1 MRDSKRPLLS
11 SCAAL
16 GLIAAACSG
25 CTREDPHDLAYRA
38 QTEAA
43 AGRPAEAEA
52 ALARLARIRR
62 LTVSER
68 LLRSQAA
75 SNRGKIAEALAALDD
90 AYAPTRGPEAALIA
104 ARRGELEMERHRF
117 RAAEAELKRALV
129 LNPKATDARRRLI
142 WLYAQQGRSALVAA
156 ESVLL
161 ASGSNFGFLDL
172 VVWTLD
178 RHAPI
183 DLAELADG
191 LAQAVAQDPEDRF
204 SRLALAETLRRLGR
218 LDQADATLTALG
230 PTECDGRVAR
240 ARIALDRGDTAA
252 AEALLGA
259 DAGDDSHAASAQLR
273 GRLALGRGDAAA
285 AVNHFRAAL
294 VAAPDDRDSH
304 FGLSQ
309 ALRLIGQAEAAR
321 PHAESARAHDHLEWL
336 VQSALAPNRR
346 HDLAT
351 LRSIAR
357 ACRDLGRRDQAHAW
371 YRLALR
377 LSPTDSELKNA
388 ISQLDATSGQ
398 PATPD

>member
-1 MRDSKRPLLS
+1 MRVSERPFLS
-11 SCAAL
+11 SSAAL
-16 GLIAAACSG
+16 AVIAAACSG
-25 CTREDPHDLAYRA
+25 CTRDDPHDLAFRA
-38 QTEAA
+38 QAEAA

-52 ALARLARIRR
+52 ALAKLARIRR
-62 LTVSER
+62 LTVPER

-75 SNRGKIAEALAALDD
+75 SNRGQIAEALAALDD

-104 ARRGELEMERHRF
+104 SRRGELEMERHRF

-129 LNPKATDARRRLI
+129 LNPKSTDARRRLI

-156 ESVLL
+156 ESLLL
-161 ASGSNFGFLDL
+161 ASGSNFEFLDL

-183 DLAELADG
+183 DLADLADG
-191 LAQAVAQDPEDRF
+191 LGQAVAQDPDDRL
-204 SRLALAETLRRLGR
+204 SRLALAETFRRLGR
-218 LDQADATLTALG
+218 LDQADATLAALG
-230 PTECDGRVAR
+230 PTDRDGRVAR

-259 DAGDDSHAASAQLR
+259 DTGDDTHAASAQLR

-294 VAAPDDRDSH
+294 EAAPNDRDSH

-309 ALRLIGQAEAAR
+309 ALRLTGHAETSR
-321 PHAESARAHDHLEWL
+321 PHAEAARAHDHLEWL

-346 HDLAT
+346 SDLET

-357 ACRDLGRRDQAHAW
+357 ACRDLGRRDQARAW

-377 LSPTDSELKNA
+377 IAPDDASVQEAL
-388 ISQLDATSGQ
+388 SQLDQDKAR
-398 PATPD
+398 